1 MGDSYTDDVF
11 GPKRIGMKAV
21 LLDREG
27 KQGEK
32 AYDPAP
38 DHVIRSLTEL
48 KGLLL

>member
-27 KQGEK
+27 KQDGK
-32 AYDPAP
+32 SFDPEP

-48 KGLLL
+48 ISLV